1 MIVSDLEIAIASP
14 SFASLFFSREKT
26 IGDKCFE
33 ILPMSG
39 QFGELPAELKS
50 CPFAVNEREA
60 ERIPKQN
67 LDHTSSKI
75 LEIRLTI
82 SRHVD
87 CLFWELGTL
96 VSIQF
101 KLWDWQGPDLPQ
113 TSASFGS
120 LEGRGS
126 TVERGLRPVVRSV
139 AVAHR
144 LLQLNSDYQPFN
156 CQPSHSKS
164 SAYLVS

>member
-1 MIVSDLEIAIASP
+1 MSKKNI
-14 SFASLFFSREKT
+14 
-26 IGDKCFE
+26 CFE
-33 ILPMSG
+33 QTVIHFWKQVAPCNTVFIAQVIQFRILIK
-39 QFGELPAELKS
+39 LL
-50 CPFAVNEREA
+50 
-60 ERIPKQN
+60 RI
-67 LDHTSSKI
+67 LLKI

-120 LEGRGS
+120 LEGRGC
-126 TVERGLRPVVRSV
+126 TVERSLRPVVRSV

-156 CQPSHSKS
+156 CQHSHSKS
-164 SAYLVS
+164 SAYLIS